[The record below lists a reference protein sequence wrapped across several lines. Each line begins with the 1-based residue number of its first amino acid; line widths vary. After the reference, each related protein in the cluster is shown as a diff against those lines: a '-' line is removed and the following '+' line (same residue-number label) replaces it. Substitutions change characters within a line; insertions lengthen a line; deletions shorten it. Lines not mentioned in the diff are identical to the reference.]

1 MDIAL
6 PKTKKAWEKFSRIIA
21 AADQE
26 FYEKGYEK
34 TSIANIAAAAD
45 IAVGTFYLYFTDK
58 LSLYHYI
65 LFDYQKR
72 IKQYVNSKLDA
83 CTNRKDKERVGIIA
97 WLEFI
102 NENPHTY
109 NIIWQSLAIDK
120 SLFIDYYQKF
130 SNSYE
135 KGLKKDK
142 DQMIDI
148 DLHHLSLALMGVS
161 TFLGLKPMLENGE
174 KLTTEE
180 IEKIANSLTEVLSNG
195 LFKK

>member
-1 MDIAL
+1 MEITL
-6 PKTKKAWEKFSRIIA
+6 PKTKKAWEKFNRIIT
-21 AADQE
+21 AADQV
-26 FYEKGYEK
+26 FYERGYER
-34 TSIANIAAAAD
+34 TSIAHIAAAAD

-72 IKQYVNSKLDA
+72 IKHYVNSRIGD
-83 CTNRKDKERVGIIA
+83 CSSRKEKERMGLIA

-120 SLFIDYYQKF
+120 SLFVDYY
-130 SNSYE
+130 SNFEKSYE
-135 KGLKKDK
+135 RGLKKDK
-142 DQMIDI
+142 DEIKYI
-148 DLHHLSLALMGVS
+148 DLDHLSLTLMGIS
-161 TFLGLKPMLENGE
+161 TFLGLKPMLTNGE
-174 KLTTEE
+174 KLTNEE
-180 IEKIANSLTEVLSNG
+180 IIRMADSLIEILSNG